1 MSEYDQC
8 GAQDRAR
15 EADHHF
21 DVSTTRL
28 FVWASSFLV
37 YAIVE
42 MVEGVC
48 VSEVFVQ
55 MLILNLGDTKKKRK
69 V

>member
-8 GAQDRAR
+8 GAQDEAR

-21 DVSTTRL
+21 DVNTIRL

-37 YAIVE
+37 CAIVE
-42 MVEGVC
+42 IVEGVC
-48 VSEVFVQ
+48 MSEVFVQ
-55 MLILNLGDTKKKRK
+55 MWILNLGDMKKKRK